1 MSLILIFAHKAHK
14 YYSCYF
20 DSSMQACQLILPLT
34 LFHPKK
40 SCNPLSRNSLIP
52 TLLCQSFSEMKDVI
66 RVVGIVAGKRRTLEL
81 SWSFI
86 QNLKSVKIPFHHRG
100 CYWVRVPFIW
110 LHACQLP
117 HTRAKNPINALFLEY
132 FLKKKKKQT
141 NKMKKPFRFDATNI
155 LCIEEL
161 SISASRRDFR
171 RWHDIFRR

>member
-117 HTRAKNPINALFLEY
+117 HTRAKNPINALFLKY
-132 FLKKKKKQT
+132 FLRKKRNKQT
-141 NKMKKPFRFDATNI
+141 KWNSRFVSMLLIFFA
-155 LCIEEL
+155 LKL